1 MITKFDEENMTAE
14 FTVASEKPFLR
25 TDDENGNWQEVL
37 VIDENAVNLDRLR
50 DGASVLFDHDSSKI
64 IGATEDAWI
73 TDDGKLAVRAKFRS
87 ADEKALALYKDIKE
101 GTVRNVSIGYIVQD
115 IQFSRSENGDRIGRV
130 TQWEPYEVSVV
141 GIPADAAVGFYRS
154 LNHPVKNQPKEKR
167 TMTDEEKKELERL
180 QALAAEEAAAEAE
193 TETAEAETAETENT
207 EVVENA
213 ERAIKNSAKTAKR
226 SLARVEAVRETAP
239 RFDIGAAL
247 RSMCDPVKFRADNER
262 KLSDSLYRSA
272 GFQPSSD
279 GFMIRDFSGLG
290 ESVTGAGLVGTTH
303 RGDMYVEILRSKL
316 AVKEAQFLT
325 GLVGNVSIPAQT
337 SESGADWVSD
347 VNADAVNTNPTV
359 GSITLTPKKIS
370 AVATVQ
376 KDLLLSGNPD
386 AIALVMNDLISAVDR
401 RLDLTILKGRAA
413 SPAVQGVGTAT
424 GVKVV
429 TLSEG
434 VAKATYQD
442 FLKYGAFVDQYEMN
456 GTPRFIMSSADRQI
470 LKGISKDAGSGRY
483 ICEDN
488 MIDGYEV
495 GICGKLAT
503 GEIYFGDWSQIL
515 VGNWGGLEVIVNPWR
530 LTGGKVEVTVNLYA
544 DIAVRNPQ
552 GFVTTK

>member
-14 FTVASEKPFLR
+14 FTVASDKPFLR
-25 TDDENGNWQEVL
+25 SDDENGSWQEVL
-37 VIDENAVNLDRLR
+37 VIDENAVNLERLR

-154 LNHPVKNQPKEKR
+154 LNHPVKNQKKEKR

-180 QALAAEEAAAEAE
+180 KALEAEEAATEAE
-193 TETAEAETAETENT
+193 LAKTENT
-207 EVVENA
+207 DVVENA

-262 KLSDSLYRSA
+262 KLSDALYRSA

-290 ESVTGAGLVGTTH
+290 EAATGAGLVGTTH

-316 AVKEAQFLT
+316 AIKEAQFLT
-325 GLVGNVSIPAQT
+325 GLVGNVSVPAQT

-347 VNADAVNTNPTV
+347 VNADAVDTNPTV

-413 SPAVQGVGTAT
+413 SPTVQGVGTAT
-424 GVKVV
+424 GVNVV

-515 VGNWGGLEVIVNPWR
+515 VGNWGGYYFLFFQNILTHILSIKKLPQQLR
-530 LTGGKVEVTVNLYA
+530 LQYYFSCFLVYS
-544 DIAVRNPQ
+544 
-552 GFVTTK
+552 